1 MSDPIKP
8 PPPPVVQP
16 AAPPPPAAAAAKVT
30 STWTSQFS
38 QRLMESIQRRPLRS
52 GLAAGFFA
60 TMLYTSYQD
69 RTRQKKEETQD
80 AKTKKV
86 LVLPFYKM
94 TIVEESRSNSLR
106 SLLSSQAP
114 TTSSSNRNVEMSVD
128 ECVRLIHHAAGDPQI
143 VALYGIMGHGQGFST
158 GGWAHVEEIR
168 NALLV
173 FSQAHRRHYEPG
185 QQKQQ
190 TPSTKEDAPKKPMY
204 LYTNTF
210 ASPTPSGGSDMKD
223 YYLASVFSH
232 IHLQPQGDLNLMG
245 LHTTNTFYRD
255 FLAKYGITVH
265 VWKHGEFKNFANQF
279 THSQYNQPHADNVV
293 NIMRGV
299 QQHVLR
305 KLFESRFEHVKEDY
319 QPHTFWPRVLN
330 AGSLPAT
337 VARTIGFVDFLPP
350 RNPLDDLMDYQ
361 QQTLKMGDGATA
373 TTAATAATTLEALQK
388 KWQNHTTTD
397 SEDQDDSKLEVVPLT
412 DLASFQGTKPITIME
427 YARKIK
433 QQEQNKEQ
441 KWQVYDRIQKL
452 HPGVQSMLGM
462 FGMKAPYFN
471 FDQVCCRLF
480 CLVSASSFIVVLT
493 HKFALQTTEEF
504 QQG

>member
-1 MSDPIKP
+1 MSETIKP
-8 PPPPVVQP
+8 PPVLQP
-16 AAPPPPAAAAAKVT
+16 AAPPATTAMT
-30 STWTSQFS
+30 RTWTSRFS
-38 QRLMESIQRRPLRS
+38 QNLLERIQRRPVRS
-52 GLAAGFFA
+52 GLAAGFLA
-60 TMLYTSYQD
+60 TMLYSSYQD
-69 RTRQKKEETQD
+69 RARQQKEEAQD

-94 TIVEESRSNSLR
+94 NIVEESRSNSLR
-106 SLLSSQAP
+106 SLL
-114 TTSSSNRNVEMSVD
+114 TSSASPDPTANSNRNVEMSVD
-128 ECVRLIHHAAGDPQI
+128 ECVRLIHRAAADPQI
-143 VALYGIMGHGQGFST
+143 VALYGIMGHGSGFST

-185 QQKQQ
+185 L
-190 TPSTKEDAPKKPMY
+190 PGSTKEDAPKKPMY

-210 ASPTPSGGSDMKD
+210 ASPTPSGGSDMKE

-305 KLFESRFEHVKEDY
+305 KLFESRFETVDKDY

-337 VARTIGFVDFLPP
+337 VAQTIGFVDYLPP
-350 RNPLDDLMDYQ
+350 RNPLDDLMEYQ
-361 QQTLKMGDGATA
+361 QQITKSGDAATKA
-373 TTAATAATTLEALQK
+373 TTTKEALQE
-388 KWQNHTTTD
+388 KWQNTTTD
-397 SEDQDDSKLEVVPLT
+397 GEDHDYDSKLEVVPLT

-427 YARKIK
+427 YARKVK
-433 QQEQNKEQ
+433 QQEQRKEQ
-441 KWQVYDRIQKL
+441 SWQVYDRFQKL
-452 HPGVQSMLGM
+452 HPGMQSMMGL

-471 FDQVCCRLF
+471 FDQVRGRFRCVVSTSSSIIHSHQFRSTNDRRVLLRQKPRDEPNRLP
-480 CLVSASSFIVVLT
+480 C
-493 HKFALQTTEEF
+493 
-504 QQG
+504 